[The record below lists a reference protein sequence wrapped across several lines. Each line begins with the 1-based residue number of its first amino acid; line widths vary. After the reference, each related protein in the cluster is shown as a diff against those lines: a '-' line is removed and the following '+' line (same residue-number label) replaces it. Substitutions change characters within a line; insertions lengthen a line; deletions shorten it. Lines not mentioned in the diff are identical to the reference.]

1 MKRYQDL
8 KRLSNAVLTF
18 ANKDRLSG
26 NESKALLDLIDIQKE
41 IVSDNVLLNESSPEQ
56 EKVTV

>member
-1 MKRYQDL
+1 M
-8 KRLSNAVLTF
+8 
-18 ANKDRLSG
+18 
-26 NESKALLDLIDIQKE
+26 SKYRQAAKVDKNQND